1 MFLHMGGLVLW
12 MSPCYET
19 NRKYF
24 RPVNCDAT
32 HPVDL
37 FQPCIVLY
45 MTFLIHSVIGL
56 SVVAVQIRYDPLV
69 G

>member
-1 MFLHMGGLVLW
+1 M
-12 MSPCYET
+12 
-19 NRKYF
+19 
-24 RPVNCDAT
+24 NCDAT